1 MDRDEH
7 SLAWW
12 GGTCVSESSSSVK
25 NIVVDVWLHGRAV
38 GGDLPKQPARQGHL
52 GGGLC
57 HWTIPTTVFYPVV
70 LFLSS
75 ATCELSRQS
84 FLFFN
89 LQPSLSCLS
98 KPVRLRVSPFCP
110 DSSYQSPP

>member
-1 MDRDEH
+1 MDRDDH

-52 GGGLC
+52 GGGLR
-57 HWTIPTTVFYPVV
+57 HWPIPTTVSYPVV
-70 LFLSS
+70 LFS
-75 ATCELSRQS
+75 AQPLVS
-84 FLFFN
+84 FPGRVFCFLIFS
-89 LQPSLSCLS
+89 LPSH
-98 KPVRLRVSPFCP
+98 VSAN
-110 DSSYQSPP
+110 Q